1 MARIPRATQRVG
13 RQLPEGQAFVTRP
26 VCSTEYFSMTESFAE
41 LFEQSQTHLAKL
53 KPGAIVIG
61 TVVEVRNDVVVINAG
76 LKSEGIV
83 PIEQFRNDAGEIDVG
98 VGDEVK
104 VALDSLENGFGET
117 VLSREKAKR
126 AMVWDELEEAL
137 EKNETIVGRISGKVK
152 GGFTVDIKDVRAFLP
167 GSLVDVRPV
176 RDPVYLEGKELEF
189 KLIKLDRK
197 RNNVVVSRRAV
208 VESEHSEEREQLLEK
223 LVEGAVLKGVVKNL
237 TDYGAFVDLG
247 GIDGLLHITDMAWKR
262 VRHPSEVVEVGQ
274 ELDVRVLKYDR
285 ERNRVSLG
293 LKQLGE
299 DPWDNIARRYPSNT
313 RVFGKVSNVTDY
325 GAFVE
330 IEPGVE
336 GLVHVSEMDWTNK
349 NVNPSKVVQVG
360 DEIEVMVL
368 DVDEERR
375 RISLGIKQVTSNPWE
390 TFAAI
395 HKKGD
400 KVEGQIKS
408 ITDFG
413 IFIGLD
419 GGIDGLIHLSDMSW
433 NSTGE
438 DVARELKKGD
448 TLQAVVLAVD
458 PERERISLGV
468 KQLEQDPFGQFMAAN
483 AKGSKVSGTVKEVDA
498 KGATIELADGV
509 EGYVAARDIADER
522 VDDATQR
529 LKVGDKIE
537 AKFIGMD
544 RKGRTLQLSIK
555 AKDEAEVAD
564 TLAEYNRSAAD
575 ASSGTTK
582 LGALLREQLN

>member
-1 MARIPRATQRVG
+1 
-13 RQLPEGQAFVTRP
+13 
-26 VCSTEYFSMTESFAE
+26 MTESFAE
-41 LFEQSQTHLAKL
+41 LFEASQTDLAKL
-53 KPGAIVIG
+53 KPGAIVTG
-61 TVVEVRNDVVVINAG
+61 TVVQVRTDVVVINAG

-83 PIEQFRNDAGEIDVG
+83 PIEQFRNDDGEIDVAE
-98 VGDEVK
+98 GDTVK
-104 VALDSLENGFGET
+104 VALDALENGFGET

-126 AMVWDELEEAL
+126 AMVWDELEEAM
-137 EKNETIVGRISGKVK
+137 ENDETVTGKISGKVK

-176 RDPVYLEGKELEF
+176 RDPAYLEGKDLEF
-189 KLIKLDRK
+189 KLIKLDRR

-208 VESEHSEEREQLLEK
+208 VESEHSEEREALMEK
-223 LVEGAVLKGVVKNL
+223 LVEGAVLPGVVKNL

-274 ELDVRVLKYDR
+274 ELEVRVLKYDR

-299 DPWDNIARRYPSNT
+299 DPWDNISRRYPSNT

-349 NVNPSKVVQVG
+349 NVNPQKVVQVG
-360 DEIEVMVL
+360 DDVEVMVL

-375 RISLGIKQVTSNPWE
+375 RISLGMKQVTSNPWE

-413 IFIGLD
+413 VFIGLD

-433 NSTGE
+433 NTDGE
-438 DVARELKKGD
+438 DLARDLKKGD

-468 KQLEQDPFGQFMAAN
+468 KQMEQDPFGQFMAGHP
-483 AKGSKVSGTVKEVDA
+483 KGSKVSGTVREVDA
-498 KGATIELADGV
+498 KGATIDLAEGV
-509 EGYVAARDIADER
+509 EGYVMARDISDER
-522 VDDATQR
+522 VEDASQH
-529 LKVGDKIE
+529 LKVGDTIE
-537 AKFIGMD
+537 AKFVGMD
-544 RKGRTLQLSIK
+544 RRGRTLQLSIK
-555 AKDEAEVAD
+555 AKDEAETAA
-564 TLAEYNRSAAD
+564 TLAEYNKAAAE

-582 LGALLREQLN
+582 LGALLREQLEGKSE